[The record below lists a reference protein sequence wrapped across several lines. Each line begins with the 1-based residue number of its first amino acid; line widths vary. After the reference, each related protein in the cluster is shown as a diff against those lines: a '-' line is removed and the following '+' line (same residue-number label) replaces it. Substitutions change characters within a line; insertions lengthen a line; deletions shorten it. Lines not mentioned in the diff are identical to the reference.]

1 MKRFLRVALPCAAA
15 LLIAAFFL
23 FRGRGVPDE
32 GAQTAAAPLR
42 VAVVSDIHYTGEA
55 DYRYTGSFAAAND
68 ASGSGKQVELLPQ
81 LLDAFAAQL
90 LREKPDVL
98 LITGDNAFNGARVSH
113 EALIR
118 KLAPLRKAGILV
130 LTLPGNHDIN
140 TRAMIFPDGEA
151 QNAISV
157 TPEEFAALYADF
169 GYDGALSRD
178 ADSLSYVYDTGAGT
192 RIFMLDT
199 NFRYGAVYGRV
210 GEETLGWLS
219 RELKACRDA
228 GDRAL
233 VAGHHNMLVHNPL
246 FAFNYTVDDGE
257 ALRQLLE
264 ANGVTLFLSGH
275 LHPQSIVSEGGVSD
289 IATECFAV
297 YPHRYGLIELEG
309 DIWRYTACETDVE
322 SWAAENGLQDERL
335 TLYRQY
341 GYDFLYEATARQ
353 LREQLAGLED
363 ESAREELCGL
373 LAQANVNY
381 FIGEPSPAPE
391 EAMQQLLTKT
401 DLGFFAGYLSTITDL
416 PSSLLAEGRFGT
428 GEP

>member
-23 FRGRGVPDE
+23 FRGRGAPDD

-68 ASGSGKQVELLPQ
+68 ASGSGKQMELLPQ

-210 GEETLGWLS
+210 REETLGWLS

-246 FAFNYTVDDGE
+246 F
-257 ALRQLLE
+257 
-264 ANGVTLFLSGH
+264 
-275 LHPQSIVSEGGVSD
+275 
-289 IATECFAV
+289 

-322 SWAAENGLQDERL
+322 SWAAQNGLQDERL

-416 PSSLLAEGRFGT
+416 PSSLFAEGRFGT